1 MNFVFELKKHEN
13 YIEKIEKKIQ
23 ILQKDVESLTK
34 SMTVITTL
42 KNKDLLMNL

>member
-1 MNFVFELKKHEN
+1 M
-13 YIEKIEKKIQ
+13 EKIEKKIQ

-34 SMTVITTL
+34 SMTVVTTL